1 MATQIGFPPAAPTLS
16 GDLLTISRFLNDP
29 LYVMRALRTLAEQM
43 FVSNKLLTGQY
54 FTGSGAVLYEQTE
67 TIYADR
73 APQAIAPGGEFPKTT
88 ISLGTA
94 QLANTVKWGEDA
106 EITDEAVNRFKI
118 DAVRRA
124 FVKLANSMVSQVD
137 SVAMSAIYSQ
147 VNPGNTTAAIAPWT
161 GSGSAP
167 NILRDVALATQN
179 ILGFKQGYQPR
190 AVVVDLPTWA
200 YVISDPTIA
209 LMIPRENIGNGV
221 NNMPVFQG
229 FEMGMV
235 KSLRIAGMTWYTS
248 PNVPV
253 TGDALVLDTELYG
266 AMVDETLPA
275 PGYVAS
281 PDADGWKIQTKTMR
295 EDKVDQWL
303 VRARRVTVPIVQ
315 EPRAAWTITGV
326 GA

>member
-54 FTGSGAVLYEQTE
+54 FTQSGAVLYEQSE

-73 APQAIAPGGEFPKTT
+73 VPQAVAPGGEYPKTT
-88 ISLGTA
+88 ISLGAA

-106 EITDEAVNRFKI
+106 EVTDEAVNRFKI
-118 DAVRRA
+118 DAVRRT
-124 FVKLANSMVSQVD
+124 FIKLANSLVQNID

-147 VNPGNTTAAIAPWT
+147 INSGNTTAAIASWT
-161 GSGSAP
+161 GSGSTP
-167 NILRDVALATQN
+167 NIMRDVALAVQN
-179 ILGFKQGYQPR
+179 ILAFKQGYQPD
-190 AVVVDLPTWA
+190 AVVLDLPLWA
-200 YVISDPTIA
+200 YVISDPTVLVA
-209 LMIPRENIGNGV
+209 LSREQPGIQQS
-221 NNMPVFQG
+221 PVMTG
-229 FEMGMV
+229 YENSVV
-235 KSLRIAGMTWYTS
+235 KSFRLAGMTWYTS

-253 TGDALVLDTELYG
+253 TGDALVLDTTLYG
-266 AMVDETLPA
+266 AFVDETLPA

-281 PDADGWKIQTKTMR
+281 PDDDGWKIQTKTIR

-303 VRARRVTVPIVQ
+303 LRARRTTVPIVQ
-315 EPRAAWTITGV
+315 EPRAAWLITSA